1 MYTTWLRHAQ
11 QKINCLRQP
20 IFQKQTRHLCMA
32 QMVIALKTAQIWH
45 PRIVLIS
52 IAHQERKTQLVW
64 PPWYCQLDQKI
75 LHQPFRTNI
84 VTTLKINQLP
94 LSKFCCFVV
103 NPICPFIIKLI
114 ESIFFNYTYSFV
126 SIFIDR
132 THELLNLSNKGVRIT
147 KLTNYLKKTSD
158 EERGSE
164 LSINEEDSV
173 LTSKPFQTYC
183 KQTSL
188 HGWKYVA
195 FSKGSKFERLCWL
208 FLLLLA
214 LLIASN
220 LVYR

>member
-1 MYTTWLRHAQ
+1 M
-11 QKINCLRQP
+11 
-20 IFQKQTRHLCMA
+20 
-32 QMVIALKTAQIWH
+32 
-45 PRIVLIS
+45 
-52 IAHQERKTQLVW
+52 
-64 PPWYCQLDQKI
+64 
-75 LHQPFRTNI
+75 
-84 VTTLKINQLP
+84 
-94 LSKFCCFVV
+94 FCCSYNMPYNFL
-103 NPICPFIIKLI
+103 NKI
-114 ESIFFNYTYSFV
+114 YSFDF
-126 SIFIDR
+126 IFINR
-132 THELLNLSNKGVRIT
+132 THELLNLPNKGVRIT
-147 KLTNYLKKTSD
+147 KLTNCLKQTSD

-220 LVYR
+220 LVYRWAHHGGNWLLFVWNAIV